1 MSLLHQ
7 YKTFDEVDSL
17 GYMEKRV
24 QVCKWKWSEL
34 RPGLCLYPGQ
44 LFLILMSIWPSETQY
59 QCIVKICHL
68 SGEFTGVDFSRDKAS
83 VTARLKPMNHVHV

>member
-1 MSLLHQ
+1 MTSA
-7 YKTFDEVDSL
+7 DS
-17 GYMEKRV
+17 E
-24 QVCKWKWSEL
+24 SDAT

-44 LFLILMSIWPSETQY
+44 LFLILTSIWPSETRY

-68 SGEFTGVDFSRDKAS
+68 SGEFTGVDFLRDKAS